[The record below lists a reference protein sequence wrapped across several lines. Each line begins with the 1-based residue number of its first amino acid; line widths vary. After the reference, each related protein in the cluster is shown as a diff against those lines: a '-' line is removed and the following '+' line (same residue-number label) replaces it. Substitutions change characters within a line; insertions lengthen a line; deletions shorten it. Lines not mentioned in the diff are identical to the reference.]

1 MRLFSS
7 PSASI
12 FFVLP
17 STFFCVSNSSRLTS
31 SYMSLYVSCT
41 LLAVSAL
48 RALRLAN
55 HAMAAPMPPE
65 GIAHWIIC
73 KIVSAILPFFLVDE
87 FTG

>member
-1 MRLFSS
+1 
-7 PSASI
+7 
-12 FFVLP
+12 
-17 STFFCVSNSSRLTS
+17 
-31 SYMSLYVSCT
+31 MSLYVSCT

-73 KIVSAILPFFLVDE
+73 KIVSAILPSFFVDE
-87 FTG
+87 FTS